1 MRQFEIVSCSILVTV
16 CSLFLLLD
24 IAVLIGKYIGF
35 EFYECFMEFNLAKEV
50 ICLACLIPMIV
61 LYLLR
66 LRKVLKEDKEE
77 W

>member
-1 MRQFEIVSCSILVTV
+1 
-16 CSLFLLLD
+16 
-24 IAVLIGKYIGF
+24 
-35 EFYECFMEFNLAKEV
+35 MEFNLAKEV